1 MLPNINASRF
11 QKQLEWRDKVL
22 KTRKGEDMRVKNKSI
37 SKIDSQL
44 PRILIEIMYHSFWF
58 HVFFGIDLLAWKRI
72 SIILYSQC
80 MRVSLCSW
88 KAQKYQK
95 NLFKFYSSY
104 ASLSFNFYIVI
115 YDILIF

>member
-1 MLPNINASRF
+1 MLPYINASRF

-22 KTRKGEDMRVKNKSI
+22 KIRKGEDMRVKNKSI

-44 PRILIEIMYHSFWF
+44 PRILIEIMYISFLL
-58 HVFFGIDLLAWKRI
+58 VSCFFRIDLLAWKRI

-88 KAQKYQK
+88 KEQKYQK
-95 NLFKFYSSY
+95 F
-104 ASLSFNFYIVI
+104 V
-115 YDILIF
+115 